1 MPVEVK
7 SLSQSPLPPRRFAT
21 QKHFVHSRLSF
32 TRLDIPE
39 VEVFETA
46 VSFPADIDPLSAHDA
61 LASVFGQKAGFGQF
75 LFRADSETPGRFW
88 VRSAEPWTRWPEGAL
103 SALEPRRRVIQLA
116 EGLMYHFSLTV
127 CAGDELPAENEKR
140 VAPYETTERVLHWLH
155 QQAPLFGFRPL
166 IVNAAMA
173 ALRFSHRGQRYR
185 VPYARIDGALQVAHA
200 ERLRRRILKGFGYY
214 RRTGIGMLELS
225 A

>member
-1 MPVEVK
+1 MRPAT
-7 SLSQSPLPPRRFAT
+7 LRRAAVR
-21 QKHFVHSRLSF
+21 HDFVHSRLSF

-46 VSFPADIDPLSAHDA
+46 VSFAPETDPLSAHDA
-61 LASVFGQKAGFGQF
+61 LANVFGHKAGFGHF

-88 VRSAEPWTRWPEGAL
+88 VRSAEPWTRWPDGAL

-116 EGLMYHFSLTV
+116 EGLMYPFSLQV
-127 CAGDELPAENEKR
+127 CAGDELPADNEKR
-140 VAPYETTERVLHWLH
+140 VAPYETVERVARWF
-155 QQAPLFGFRPL
+155 QEQAPQFGLRPL
-166 IVNAAMA
+166 IVNVAMA
-173 ALRFSHRGQRYR
+173 ALRFAHGGQRYR
-185 VPYARIDGALQVAHA
+185 IPYARIEGALEVAHA

-225 A
+225 Q